1 MKRNNKFIRKYNFH
15 ISNQKKMKRYITY
28 LKNNIDN
35 FSVVIKTENNI
46 KANEIWYDVYEV
58 GNWDLTISRIKKAF
72 KNEFK
77 SKFLQNPLIVE
88 KKKIIENGVNYLM
101 IAFQMNYKYQIESD
115 VEDGN
120 EFDFIYCCIK
130 NYLYFY
136 LGIIKIKNLNNGLYL
151 VENYAKTSVI
161 SQNFE
166 ENITYEL
173 ESDKVFNYKNLLEFL
188 FENNFQEFTEE
199 TLLIF
204 LRRIYKKFKEK
215 NKELKEIELIPY
227 EVKDL
232 SDLLEDYQ
240 SEKHKYIEEKI
251 ESLNNKKENIKIF
264 NKIKEDEIDE
274 EIEKLEKCKKVLSYY
289 NLDDYDEYKKS
300 YK

>member
-1 MKRNNKFIRKYNFH
+1 MKRNNKFIKKYNFH

-35 FSVVIKTENNI
+35 FSIVIKTENNVNG
-46 KANEIWYDVYEV
+46 NEIWYDLYEV

-130 NYLYFY
+130 N
-136 LGIIKIKNLNNGLYL
+136 
-151 VENYAKTSVI
+151 
-161 SQNFE
+161 
-166 ENITYEL
+166 
-173 ESDKVFNYKNLLEFL
+173 
-188 FENNFQEFTEE
+188 
-199 TLLIF
+199 
-204 LRRIYKKFKEK
+204 
-215 NKELKEIELIPY
+215 
-227 EVKDL
+227 
-232 SDLLEDYQ
+232 
-240 SEKHKYIEEKI
+240 
-251 ESLNNKKENIKIF
+251 
-264 NKIKEDEIDE
+264 
-274 EIEKLEKCKKVLSYY
+274 
-289 NLDDYDEYKKS
+289 
-300 YK
+300 

>member
-88 KKKIIENGVNYLM
+88 KKKIIKNGVNYLM

-130 NYLYFY
+130 N
-136 LGIIKIKNLNNGLYL
+136 
-151 VENYAKTSVI
+151 
-161 SQNFE
+161 
-166 ENITYEL
+166 
-173 ESDKVFNYKNLLEFL
+173 
-188 FENNFQEFTEE
+188 
-199 TLLIF
+199 
-204 LRRIYKKFKEK
+204 
-215 NKELKEIELIPY
+215 
-227 EVKDL
+227 
-232 SDLLEDYQ
+232 
-240 SEKHKYIEEKI
+240 
-251 ESLNNKKENIKIF
+251 
-264 NKIKEDEIDE
+264 
-274 EIEKLEKCKKVLSYY
+274 
-289 NLDDYDEYKKS
+289 
-300 YK
+300 

>member
-1 MKRNNKFIRKYNFH
+1 MTIQEMKLKRNNKFIRKYNFH

-130 NYLYFY
+130 N
-136 LGIIKIKNLNNGLYL
+136 
-151 VENYAKTSVI
+151 
-161 SQNFE
+161 
-166 ENITYEL
+166 
-173 ESDKVFNYKNLLEFL
+173 
-188 FENNFQEFTEE
+188 
-199 TLLIF
+199 
-204 LRRIYKKFKEK
+204 
-215 NKELKEIELIPY
+215 
-227 EVKDL
+227 
-232 SDLLEDYQ
+232 
-240 SEKHKYIEEKI
+240 
-251 ESLNNKKENIKIF
+251 
-264 NKIKEDEIDE
+264 
-274 EIEKLEKCKKVLSYY
+274 
-289 NLDDYDEYKKS
+289 
-300 YK
+300 

>member
-130 NYLYFY
+130 N
-136 LGIIKIKNLNNGLYL
+136 
-151 VENYAKTSVI
+151 
-161 SQNFE
+161 
-166 ENITYEL
+166 
-173 ESDKVFNYKNLLEFL
+173 
-188 FENNFQEFTEE
+188 
-199 TLLIF
+199 
-204 LRRIYKKFKEK
+204 
-215 NKELKEIELIPY
+215 
-227 EVKDL
+227 
-232 SDLLEDYQ
+232 
-240 SEKHKYIEEKI
+240 
-251 ESLNNKKENIKIF
+251 
-264 NKIKEDEIDE
+264 
-274 EIEKLEKCKKVLSYY
+274 
-289 NLDDYDEYKKS
+289 
-300 YK
+300 

>member
-88 KKKIIENGVNYLM
+88 KKKIIENVVNYLM

-130 NYLYFY
+130 N
-136 LGIIKIKNLNNGLYL
+136 
-151 VENYAKTSVI
+151 
-161 SQNFE
+161 
-166 ENITYEL
+166 
-173 ESDKVFNYKNLLEFL
+173 
-188 FENNFQEFTEE
+188 
-199 TLLIF
+199 
-204 LRRIYKKFKEK
+204 
-215 NKELKEIELIPY
+215 
-227 EVKDL
+227 
-232 SDLLEDYQ
+232 
-240 SEKHKYIEEKI
+240 
-251 ESLNNKKENIKIF
+251 
-264 NKIKEDEIDE
+264 
-274 EIEKLEKCKKVLSYY
+274 
-289 NLDDYDEYKKS
+289 
-300 YK
+300 